1 MLVLH
6 KSNILARKIWRFQI
20 DWLNLHINI
29 RRPNKDKSQTKLFL
43 SFSIKIPPE
52 MNTSLSINKPADIT
66 QKYKS
71 NCYVQWRP
79 KVQLTLLLNLK
90 PETAWRH
97 ITQRTHTHTHTE
109 AHAVPHWIRAS
120 DYSMPSEELLYLAFI
135 RPQLQGKVAFCRGP
149 DLSWNF
155 THPGFIIIRRCFLI
169 SIIFAAAVQGYISL
183 AATQAIWSEEN
194 HLLSFRDRQTQPS
207 R

>member
-1 MLVLH
+1 MRCESVACIYSHNPFTCLTISLCVCAVAACFLFRCLFLCLPPFCYR
-6 KSNILARKIWRFQI
+6 SPILAT
-20 DWLNLHINI
+20 
-29 RRPNKDKSQTKLFL
+29 PPTLFAHRL
-43 SFSIKIPPE
+43 SFSDAHTHTH
-52 MNTSLSINKPADIT
+52 NA
-66 QKYKS
+66 
-71 NCYVQWRP
+71 
-79 KVQLTLLLNLK
+79 
-90 PETAWRH
+90 
-97 ITQRTHTHTHTE
+97 HTHTHTE

-183 AATQAIWSEEN
+183 AATQAI
-194 HLLSFRDRQTQPS
+194 
-207 R
+207 

>member
-1 MLVLH
+1 MYLFTQTIYLPHYFPVCL
-6 KSNILARKIWRFQI
+6 
-20 DWLNLHINI
+20 
-29 RRPNKDKSQTKLFL
+29 RRGCLFSLSLSLPVSPSLLL
-43 SFSIKIPPE
+43 SFSHPRHPPPLSSL
-52 MNTSLSINKPADIT
+52 TDSLSQT
-66 QKYKS
+66 H
-71 NCYVQWRP
+71 
-79 KVQLTLLLNLK
+79 TH
-90 PETAWRH
+90 TH
-97 ITQRTHTHTHTE
+97 TQRTHTHTE

-183 AATQAIWSEEN
+183 AATQAI
-194 HLLSFRDRQTQPS
+194 
-207 R
+207 